1 MVGLTSAAGL
11 VGFLSEPDPALQ
23 AFALE
28 TLNDEIESVWT
39 EVSGSIGQMYV
50 RIIHANGLHISCYV
64 PGMVA
69 QRRCLCDGLIRDGKT
84 QADET
89 WREC

>member
-1 MVGLTSAAGL
+1 MVGLVSAAGV

-28 TLNDEIESVWT
+28 RLNEDIDSVWT

-50 RIIHANGLHISCYV
+50 STL
-64 PGMVA
+64 
-69 QRRCLCDGLIRDGKT
+69 LEIRDGSSS
-84 QADET
+84 A
-89 WREC
+89 

>member
-28 TLNDEIESVWT
+28 RLNEEIDSVWT

-50 RIIHANGLHISCYV
+50 PFALH
-64 PGMVA
+64 GDVA
-69 QRRCLCDGLIRDGKT
+69 T
-84 QADET
+84 FT
-89 WREC
+89 

>member
-28 TLNDEIESVWT
+28 RLNTEIDSVWT

-50 RIIHANGLHISCYV
+50 AIVHLRDSTLYVTCYWTAPHLV
-64 PGMVA
+64 
-69 QRRCLCDGLIRDGKT
+69 QLCELS
-84 QADET
+84 
-89 WREC
+89 

>member
-28 TLNDEIESVWT
+28 RLNSQIDAVWT

-50 RIIHANGLHISCYV
+50 LHPLITVDILTIQSDD
-64 PGMVA
+64 MS
-69 QRRCLCDGLIRDGKT
+69 REWWRLCVT
-84 QADET
+84 MS
-89 WREC
+89 

>member
-1 MVGLTSAAGL
+1 MPALTSAAGL

-28 TLNDEIESVWT
+28 TLDDEIDSLWP

-50 RIIHANGLHISCYV
+50 YF
-64 PGMVA
+64 
-69 QRRCLCDGLIRDGKT
+69 DGRARPWSYGRT
-84 QADET
+84 QFF
-89 WREC
+89 R